1 MLKSFCMYFLIPTSN
16 KINNV
21 DTKSMKE
28 INIKNLLLSKRL
40 TISKKIKQHSEA
52 NDIRPKKSSL

>member
-1 MLKSFCMYFLIPTSN
+1 MYFLIPTSN